1 MRFQDRHHAGQLL
14 AEQLLDY
21 AGQDGVVYALPR
33 GGVPLGVEIGLALNM
48 PVELA
53 ITRKIGH
60 PVNPEYAICAVSEG
74 GQLVCNEREREAVPA
89 DWLARRVH
97 EETAEAARR
106 RTEYRD
112 GAYSPPTG
120 KLAILVDDGIATGLT
135 MLAAVR
141 ELKAQHPGK
150 LVVAVPVAPPEAAE
164 RFRREADDFVAVDV
178 PAWYLGAVGAYYR
191 DFHQLSDDDVRTELA
206 AFAQA
211 RATGTQRPW
220 AS

>member
-14 AEQLLDY
+14 AEKLLDH

-60 PVNPEYAICAVSEG
+60 PANPEYAICAVSEG
-74 GQLVCNEREREAVPA
+74 GQLVCNERERQAVPA
-89 DWLARRVH
+89 DWLARRVA

-112 GAYSPPTG
+112 GAYNPPTD

-135 MLAAVR
+135 MLAAVH
-141 ELKAQHPGK
+141 ELKAQRPRT
-150 LVVAVPVAPPEAAE
+150 LIVAVPVAPLEAAA
-164 RFRREADDFVAVDV
+164 RFRREADGFVAVDV
-178 PAWYLGAVGAYYR
+178 PEWYLGAVGAYYR

-206 AFAQA
+206 AFAHA
-211 RATGTQRPW
+211 RATGKQQPW
-220 AS
+220 AK

>member
-14 AEQLLDY
+14 AEKLLDY

-60 PVNPEYAICAVSEG
+60 PANPEYAICAVSESG
-74 GQLVCNEREREAVPA
+74 ELVCNEHERAAVPA
-89 DWLARRVH
+89 DWLARRVR

-106 RTEYRD
+106 RMEYRD
-112 GAYSPPTG
+112 GETTPAQDR
-120 KLAILVDDGIATGLT
+120 LAILVDDGIATGLT

-141 ELKAQHPGK
+141 ELKAQRPRT
-150 LVVAVPVAPPEAAE
+150 LIVAVPVAPRDTALRLRQEVDE
-164 RFRREADDFVAVDV
+164 VVAVDL
-178 PAWYLGAVGAYYR
+178 PDWYLGAVGAYYR
-191 DFHQLSDDDVRTELA
+191 DFHQLSDDDVRSELA

-211 RATGTQRPW
+211 RATGAQRPW
-220 AS
+220 AH